1 MLALTF
7 LLMETGNWHPKST
20 RSAVYLA
27 RIASFRPFAV
37 AAGPHHPLGAFH
49 FEYEAP
55 AEAEA
60 DDNL

>member
-7 LLMETGNWHPKST
+7 LPMETGNWHPKST
-20 RSAVYLA
+20 RSAAHLA

-37 AAGPHHPLGAFH
+37 AAGPHLRLEAFH

-60 DDNL
+60 DGNP